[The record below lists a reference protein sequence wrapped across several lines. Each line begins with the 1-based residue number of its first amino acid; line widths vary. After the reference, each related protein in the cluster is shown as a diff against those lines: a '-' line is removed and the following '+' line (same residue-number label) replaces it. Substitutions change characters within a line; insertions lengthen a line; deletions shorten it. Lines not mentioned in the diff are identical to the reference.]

1 MKSLGFMPI
10 FLFLFHFLLPN
21 VFSKNLTT
29 TDIVDTIANSEN
41 FQLNINYYG
50 VGKNKT
56 KKKRIKLFLYFFL
69 SFSDFLFLNKERE

>member
-10 FLFLFHFLLPN
+10 FLFLFHSLLPN

-50 VGKNKT
+50 VGKY
-56 KKKRIKLFLYFFL
+56 KKKKTIKLLLYLFL
-69 SFSDFLFLNKERE
+69 SSPIFFS